1 MDEAGERLVAKSAS
15 KSEANSNPITMEFR
29 QEFEA
34 ETLSLLHKRF
44 LWFAGV
50 VSVIGLLAVV
60 AMAMM
65 DLYQERD
72 KLNIAGYGVAMA
84 SLAACVAA
92 YLIVLLGH
100 VSRERVHAIA
110 FTIVVFDGL
119 LHIGLWMFTD
129 PHQGLGMWGVL
140 LTHLL
145 ACCFLPWTAMQ
156 ALGPIVVLVLVN
168 AIAVV
173 LGTRPNEAG
182 QTPVALM
189 IVQIGISPFVGLPGT
204 LICWLRHSRRV
215 EQFKMRAMATR
226 YGEFRRELTDARKI
240 HESLFPKPLAS
251 GEIHFHYLY
260 EPMRQIGGDYLFVAM
275 SPTDDGRGEM
285 LSFVVVDVTGHGIPA
300 ALTVNRLHGELSRLF
315 AEDPGIRP
323 GDVLRLLNRYVHLT
337 LANHSVYVT
346 AVCGR
351 IDPKKGVLEYASGG
365 HPTAFLRAVDGTVEE
380 LQSTALVLGACPDAE
395 FEPEP
400 RELRFGPG
408 DSLIAYT
415 DGALEA
421 KDKDG
426 RMLGTKGMQRIVGS
440 RSHCPSGSWPQVI
453 LGVVEQ
459 HRHGPPADDTLVI
472 EVFRPLGTS
481 GAGEA
486 TRAAAVERSIAQ
498 PYG

>member
-1 MDEAGERLVAKSAS
+1 MARTGSKAS
-15 KSEANSNPITMEFR
+15 QVQSPLTQEFR
-29 QEFEA
+29 EEFEA

-44 LWFAGV
+44 LWFTGV
-50 VSVIGLLAVV
+50 VSVVGLLAIV
-60 AMAMM
+60 AQATTDLAM
-65 DLYQERD
+65 ERARINVPVYAVATTS
-72 KLNIAGYGVAMA
+72 LIAY
-84 SLAACVAA
+84 VAA

-100 VSRERVHAIA
+100 VSRERVHALA
-110 FTIVVFDGL
+110 SAIVIFDGL
-119 LHIGLWMFTD
+119 LHIGLWTFTQD
-129 PHQGLGMWGVL
+129 QHGFGMWGVL
-140 LTHLL
+140 LTHVL
-145 ACCFLPWTAMQ
+145 ACSFLPWTAIQ

-173 LGTRPNEAG
+173 LGTRPNALGE
-182 QTPVALM
+182 TPVPKM
-189 IVQIGISPFVGLPGT
+189 VISIGLSPFVGLPGV

-215 EQFKMRAMATR
+215 EQFKMRALATR

-240 HESLFPKPLAS
+240 HESLFPAQRAS

-260 EPMRQIGGDYLFVAM
+260 EPMRQIGGDYLFVAS
-275 SPTDDGRGEM
+275 SPSDDGRREV

-323 GDVLRLLNRYVHLT
+323 GDVLKLLNRYVHLT

-351 IDPKKGVLEYASGG
+351 IDSQHDTIEYASGG

-395 FEPEP
+395 FDAAP
-400 RELRFGPG
+400 RTIRFGPG

-440 RSHCPSGSWPQVI
+440 PSHCPCGSWPPVI

-459 HRHGPPADDTLVI
+459 HRFGPPADDTLVI
-472 EVFRPLGTS
+472 EVFRPLGS
-481 GAGEA
+481 EKNKVAGGQRE
-486 TRAAAVERSIAQ
+486 VAQ

>member
-1 MDEAGERLVAKSAS
+1 
-15 KSEANSNPITMEFR
+15 MEFR

-44 LWFAGV
+44 LWFASVASGVGLLGV
-50 VSVIGLLAVV
+50 VGMAAVV
-60 AMAMM
+60 
-65 DLYQERD
+65 LYQE
-72 KLNIAGYGVAMA
+72 KEQLNIARFGVHMA
-84 SLAACVAA
+84 SLVAYVAA

-100 VSRERVHAIA
+100 VSRERVHALA
-110 FTIVVFDGL
+110 LAIVVLDGL
-119 LHIGLWMFTD
+119 LSIGLWTFTE
-129 PHQGLGMWGVL
+129 PHQGLGLWGVL
-140 LTHLL
+140 LTHIL
-145 ACCFLPWTAMQ
+145 ACSFLPWTAMQ
-156 ALGPIVVLVLVN
+156 ALAPIVVLVLVN

-173 LGTRPNEAG
+173 LGTRSNAEGA
-182 QTPVALM
+182 TPVALM
-189 IVQIGISPFVGLPGT
+189 IVQIGMSPFVGLPGT

-240 HESLFPKPLAS
+240 HESLFPKPRAS
-251 GEIHFHYLY
+251 GEVHFHYLY

-337 LANHSVYVT
+337 LATHSVYVT

-351 IDPKKGVLEYASGG
+351 IDPRKSVLEYASGG

-400 RELRFGPG
+400 REMKFGPG

-472 EVFRPLGTS
+472 EVFRPLGTG
-481 GAGEA
+481 GAEDDA
-486 TRAAAVERSIAQ
+486 RLASAERRVAQ